1 MLVLSSRHSGC
12 TPLQRWCLNLY
23 KTACDDCRAG
33 GKALSATIH
42 DKVALQMMVNCC
54 ATDETACSTLKA
66 EYPEVASSDPDMNP
80 DFCAMHGNVCSRC
93 AAV

>member
-1 MLVLSSRHSGC
+1 MHKALRAPSAPNWVQKSVSCCHRLSSRVV
-12 TPLQRWCLNLY
+12 L
-23 KTACDDCRAG
+23 
-33 GKALSATIH
+33 ALSAFAYY
-42 DKVALQMMVNCC
+42 KAALQMMVNCC

-66 EYPEVASSDPDMNP
+66 EYPEVANSDPDMNP